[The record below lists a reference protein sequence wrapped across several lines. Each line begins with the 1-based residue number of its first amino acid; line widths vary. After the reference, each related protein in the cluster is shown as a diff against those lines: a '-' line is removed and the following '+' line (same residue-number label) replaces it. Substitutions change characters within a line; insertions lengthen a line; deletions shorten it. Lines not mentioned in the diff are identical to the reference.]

1 MKTTFAIVLALLLHM
16 SLAAQQLPLLFST
29 DAEGSISLNQFE
41 CTDVNAW
48 RINEDKTLELFGAS
62 QYQPRVR
69 SPLNIAILK
78 NYRVGDFILEADLK
92 QTGRE
97 YGHRDMCL
105 FFGFKDAAN
114 FYYVH
119 MASEADPNA
128 HNIFLVNDA
137 PRKNI
142 AEKTNSGVNWGS
154 EWHRVKIV
162 RTVKTGLIQVFFD
175 DMETPVMEARDQHH
189 EAGYIGFGSFDDTG
203 MIRNIQLYGE
213 LHPKK
218 MGFFH

>member
-1 MKTTFAIVLALLLHM
+1 MKSTLMLVLFLLHLNLF
-16 SLAAQQLPLLFST
+16 SQDLPLIFST
-29 DAEGSISLNQFE
+29 NFEDGVSLNQFE
-41 CTDVNAW
+41 CTDVSAW
-48 RINEDKTLELFGAS
+48 RINDEKALALVGAS

-105 FFGFKDAAN
+105 FFGFKDASN

-142 AEKTNSGVNWGS
+142 AEKTNAGVKWGG

-175 DMETPVMEARDQHH
+175 DMETPIMEAHDEHH

-203 MIRNIQLYGE
+203 MIDNIQLYGE
-213 LHPKK
+213 LIPSK
-218 MGFFH
+218 MGIFH